1 MSELSTSFS
10 SNKKVATVNYSDKIN
25 PIIDQIFNKIKN
37 LIYNNKF
44 YESQQYINL
53 ISLFNPL
60 STIEHLKLY
69 FYSFEICRNF
79 YNKFSNNKSKTKS
92 KNKEATL
99 TKISSNNLNT
109 NIYLIRLFLFH

>member
-10 SNKKVATVNYSDKIN
+10 SNRKVATVNYSDKIN
-25 PIIDQIFNKIKN
+25 PLIDQIFNKIKN

-44 YESQQYINL
+44 YESQKYINL

-69 FYSFEICRNF
+69 FFHSKYVKHFIINF
-79 YNKFSNNKSKTKS
+79 Q
-92 KNKEATL
+92 
-99 TKISSNNLNT
+99 
-109 NIYLIRLFLFH
+109 